1 MKKVLIVTY
10 YWPPAGGAGVQRVL
24 KFVKYLPEFGWKPY
38 VLTVQHPD
46 APVYDESLAGDIPN
60 EAVIIKTKSL
70 EPFSFYK
77 KFTGKKPTDTIPN
90 DVLIPKKNI
99 SLREK
104 FARWVR
110 ANIFIP
116 DAKIGWIPFAVKQ
129 GKKIIEKEKIDL
141 IFSSA
146 PPPTVAI
153 IGRKLAE
160 ATKVKWVADFRD
172 PWLEIVYYQ
181 SLKRSRL
188 AVVIDSR
195 LEKKT
200 ISSADAIVTISEDI
214 VNLFRKKIGEKKYFI
229 IPNGY
234 DETDFVKVKN
244 PKNEK
249 FTMAYTGSVSKDRVP
264 YPLFAALSKFK
275 EEGIEDLHYRFAG
288 RFAPE
293 FHEEIE
299 RRGLEKYFE
308 LMPFVPHNESTKIL
322 LHSDVLLLV
331 IDNVPDNKGF
341 LTGKMFEYL
350 GCKKPIF
357 AIGPLDGDANKI
369 LRQTDSGKMIDYK
382 DEEGA
387 YKLLKEFYENWK
399 ENKQPFTFKSEEY
412 SRKEITKE
420 LTKVFEETLK

>member
-188 AVVIDSR
+188 AVAIDSR